1 MLNPAY
7 AIARAAEMISNEE
20 SRIPPPPDLDIEA
33 HAASVLLSG
42 ALSSDGTTFDI
53 KVILD
58 PGALIDGDA
67 AAQFGE
73 DCAVVTVATVP
84 ASLPSGSGN
93 ERLAGLLLIA
103 ARAYAAEWSRV
114 AAEPHFTADAAER
127 YIATAAISA
136 RARAAIAAAR
146 IRLAH

>member
-1 MLNPAY
+1 MLNADY
-7 AIARAAEMISNEE
+7 AIARAAEMISTEE
-20 SRIPPPPDLDIEA
+20 SRIPPPADLDVEA

-42 ALSSDGTTFDI
+42 ALSSDGTKFDV

-58 PGALIDGDA
+58 PLALIDGDA
-67 AAQFGE
+67 AAQFRE

-84 ASLPSGSGN
+84 ASLPSGSAN
-93 ERLAGLLLIA
+93 QRLAGVLMLA

-114 AAEPHFTADAAER
+114 AAEPHWTPEVAER
-127 YIATAAISA
+127 HIATAAISA

-146 IRLAH
+146 IRLSN

>member
-1 MLNPAY
+1 MLNADY
-7 AIARAAEMISNEE
+7 AIARAAAMISTEE
-20 SRIPPPPDLDIEA
+20 SRIPPPPDLDVEA

-42 ALSSDGTTFDI
+42 ALSSDGVVFDV
-53 KVILD
+53 KVRLD

-67 AAQFGE
+67 AAEFR
-73 DCAVVTVATVP
+73 DDYAVVTVASVP
-84 ASLPSGSGN
+84 ASLPGADVN
-93 ERLAGLLLIA
+93 ARLAALLMIA

-114 AAEPHFTADAAER
+114 AAEPHWTPEAAER
-127 YIATAAISA
+127 HIATAAISA